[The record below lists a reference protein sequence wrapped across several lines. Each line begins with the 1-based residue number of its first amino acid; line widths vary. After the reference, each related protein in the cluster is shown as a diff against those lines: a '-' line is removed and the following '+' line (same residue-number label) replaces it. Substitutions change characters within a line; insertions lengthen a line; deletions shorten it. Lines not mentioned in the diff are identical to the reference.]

1 MSLSLSIGKT
11 YSFSTVSPVFLGS
24 KIVNAKLKSIAD
36 AETARKF
43 APIDQV
49 WAQVYPTLPT
59 GTINDVNAAVF
70 YIFEALNKTTVVM
83 AAPWIVEDSL
93 TLIEA
98 TTITVTLSN
107 ASLSDVEK
115 VRLALTA
122 TGFSNFAI
130 QTS

>member
-1 MSLSLSIGKT
+1 MSTVLSIGKT

-24 KIVNAKLKSIAD
+24 KIVNARLKSIAD

-59 GTINDVNAAVF
+59 GTVNDVNATVF
-70 YIFEALNKTTVVM
+70 YIFEGLNKSTVVM
-83 AAPWIVEDSL
+83 AQPWIVEDSL
-93 TLIEA
+93 LLVEA
-98 TTITVTLSN
+98 TTITATLSG
-107 ASLSDVEK
+107 ASLNDVEK
-115 VRLALTA
+115 VRLALVA
-122 TGFSNFAI
+122 CGFSNFVI